1 MKKVTSLLLALVMIF
16 SMLPGTALSVAA
28 AGEDEAIVANYTAAV
43 PTVDGKLDETL
54 WLLRDRIG
62 SVPVTVITNVDKL
75 FIGMKTNEAKAAF
88 TVNEVG
94 VEVDL
99 DGKVVLVNGEK
110 VGVCAKD
117 DVTGT
122 AEVEIP
128 LSAVNMI
135 YAVKQQIPF
144 AATVGSDSYNGELAY
159 AYGEIKI
166 ADSFDNLAAQPY
178 AKNLA
183 LDKETQEIY
192 TTQAEGGLQYKTG
205 TLTEAGGMLN
215 YPSWNA
221 GVINTAIGWE
231 ISFRA
236 DFNDL
241 PVADELGYLALCGF
255 SIDIRAEEYV
265 RIGFFADD
273 KGNVRVSLYDEPAD
287 LTKNFDT
294 GVDLGAKGVDVRIV
308 VNDDFTSEVFVN
320 GKSVA
325 TFPTAT
331 RTTTMTGAVYLGATT
346 LRRDESKD
354 NKTDVVIHDF
364 LLTQVAPAAQLPV
377 SMADGLKQDGS
388 LTEPFWTMNAVKQS
402 QFGLLCDA
410 QNLYI
415 ALATAESSAA
425 FNING
430 SKATAKLGSKPTF
443 ALGYTMGSTI
453 KGGSGEYEIAIPLK
467 LLGIDRPTGQKT
479 PFAITIDGTTR
490 EYELSVGG
498 GSTLSV
504 VEREVVSGDGTM
516 DAIAYL
522 DTAGLVLDGKVKEN
536 QWYTPYQT
544 QGAKGGL
551 PADIGFLWDSYNLY
565 VGGQVFSVSRAQ
577 KLELT
582 VGGKSLSADLG
593 AKTADAGAVYAAG
606 QTFEWR
612 IPLTAL
618 GIDNPLNHK
627 AAYKLNVVGADGTS
641 TIQGNLNLMGKVVV
655 WGDTCG
661 DFNAKS
667 YTVTSST
674 VHTQQSQGNGA
685 YVVTTDPALGSTN
698 EMIQYY
704 TLLNFEGGAYEF
716 TVDMNIKDVAAYT
729 DTLGWRG
736 MCFEI
741 RQPALQTR
749 YNFRQDGNGNI
760 LMDILYY
767 LHVETAET
775 GIKLGERATFTVK
788 VNDNLIPTLYVN
800 GEFVAGFST
809 LDRTSFTIV
818 DNIPMPR
825 MIVQPQ
831 NHGRAL
837 NADGSLGKLDAEI
850 YDILWTQEPYVDN
863 KAIVDNAAATLT
875 AEYILAGAD
884 GEDVTQ
890 LRLPTEVV
898 VSDLGINCPV
908 KWTAIDA
915 ATGMPAKNVNLTTGV
930 ITRSSEPLLLTLMA
944 NISYGG
950 YGTTRTF
957 QFQTKGTPS
966 TGKVAMIY
974 GDENPLT
981 GEATNWSDNSYQYF
995 DTEHNSLVLDQG
1007 SSKAF
1012 NRIVLHDNDD
1022 FSRVSQRHLGVFV
1035 SEDGKTWT
1043 KITGWLLHQDGP
1055 DYTLYNLNAKA
1066 RYVKVHTYHD
1076 NLAVSDYEP
1085 SFYNIV
1091 PNMIEVSN
1099 EANLPGAGGGFA
1111 HSADYVVKNTTGA
1124 EQKDTPVMIKVSDLG
1139 AKAGQFK
1146 ADYSDFRFTVG
1157 DTVLAHWY
1165 NGDGAFYVRVPSI
1178 AANGSTTVKAVWGC
1192 SSAKDFSDAEMV
1204 FEVTYGNVSCIDISG
1219 TTGMGTHG
1227 RPITLSNGDIIVVG
1241 RRASTRGDLAYVR
1254 STDGGRTFIK
1264 NPEVAIYDADNKGR
1278 ALGYGG
1284 FIYNEQIDRLFLFA
1298 YSGNGSNAD
1307 DYRIVTTYT
1316 DDCAKTWSTPLY
1328 LRGADAAPYG
1338 NDTVINNYPDYLGR
1352 TVFYG
1357 DGLTL
1362 STYDGDGPNIDYVF
1376 STGDKNME
1384 NSHNVAIAIFSAD
1397 GGKTWTASDT
1407 ILTMN
1412 LGGGEFGLSET
1423 SLSELSNGDIY
1434 LVSRAQQDG
1443 NLYLWEATSK
1453 DQGKTWTQGYSK
1465 IISSNTS
1472 PVLAEYNGDRLVL
1485 HSGRNSLGADVYRR
1499 TPMHI
1504 GVSSD
1509 NYATYD
1515 RYIDLTLG
1523 TSFDALKEREHRMTQ
1538 PGIAFSADGN
1548 EAFVCWFDHYWL
1560 AHGESFTPGVPGY
1573 KGGVTGTIGFLV
1585 EEFDELVYDSKGA
1598 YDDFETS
1605 YLKYQGW
1612 LCDIG
1617 ATINL
1622 AKSESASGLY
1632 SMQVLD
1638 ENAGGATH
1646 AAREIPAMKAG
1657 TVGAKVLVPSTNTND
1672 FALELKAAF
1681 NKTFLRHTM
1690 AAVAFSPDGTISLC
1704 YEDGKVAVGK
1714 VATDTWF
1721 DVAVSF
1727 DIAADTGALYI
1738 NGEKI
1743 SDIKL
1748 KHDQTMEVSMVGSTT
1763 ASGETTAIHHT
1774 DVIREIIS
1782 VMFTQTEANTENGG
1796 CIYVDDFY
1804 ATELTTP
1811 IVRTMQNVSFADVKE
1826 NDWFYD
1832 AVSFA
1837 VDNEL
1842 MSGYNT
1848 EKFGPNDTL
1857 NRAMVVQVLYN
1868 YEGQPALNGIKHNFS
1883 DVPASQ
1889 WYNNAVTWGSN
1900 RGVVSG
1906 FGGGV
1911 FKPEDAV
1918 TIEQVA
1924 VILWNYS
1931 HTPDGFGDLS
1941 GLGSYSDWAANALR
1955 WCVDKGIL
1963 EDVPFKNVTENATRA
1978 QTAQMLTNFMR
1989 AE

>member
-1 MKKVTSLLLALVMIF
+1 MKKLTSLLLALVMVF
-16 SMLPGTALSVAA
+16 SMLPGTALTVAA
-28 AGEDEAIVANYTAAV
+28 AGEDEAIVANYTAAA

-62 SVPVTVITNVDKL
+62 SVPVTVVTNVDKL

-88 TVNEVG
+88 TVNEVA

-99 DGKVVLVNGEK
+99 DGKVVLVGGEK

-117 DVTGT
+117 DVAGT

-144 AATVGSDSYNGELAY
+144 AATVGSDSYSGELAY
-159 AYGEIKI
+159 AYGELKI
-166 ADSFDNLAAQPY
+166 ADSFDNLAARPY

-183 LDKETQEIY
+183 LDKTTQEIY

-205 TLTEAGGMLN
+205 TLTQTGGMLN
-215 YPSWNA
+215 YPNWNA
-221 GVINTAIGWE
+221 GVIDTAIGWE
-231 ISFRA
+231 MSFTA

-265 RIGFFADD
+265 RIGFFADNQD
-273 KGNVRVSLYDEPAD
+273 NVRVSLYDEPAD

-294 GVDLGAKGVDVRIV
+294 GVDLGAKNVDVRIV

-325 TFPTAT
+325 NFPTAT
-331 RTTTMTGAVYLGATT
+331 RTTGVTGAVYLSATT

-364 LLTQVAPAAQLPV
+364 LLTQAAPAAQLPV
-377 SMADGLKQDGS
+377 SMASGLKQDGT
-388 LTEPFWTMNAVKQS
+388 LDEPFWTMNAVKQS
-402 QFGLLCDA
+402 QFGLLCDE
-410 QNLYI
+410 QYLYI
-415 ALATAESSAA
+415 ALATTQSSAA
-425 FNING
+425 FDING
-430 SKATAKLGSKPTF
+430 AKATAKLGSKPTF

-453 KGGSGEYEIAIPLK
+453 KGGNNEYEIAIPLK
-467 LLGIDRPTGQKT
+467 LLGIDKPVGQKT
-479 PFAITIDGTTR
+479 AFAITIDGVTR

-498 GSTLSV
+498 GATLSV
-504 VEREVVSGDGTM
+504 VEREVAPGDGKM

-565 VGGQVFSVSRAQ
+565 VGGQVFSASRAK

-582 VGGKSLSADLG
+582 VGGKNLTADLS
-593 AKTADAGAVYAAG
+593 AKTADAGVILTAG

-612 IPLTAL
+612 VPLTAL

-627 AAYKLNVVGADGTS
+627 TTYKLNVVGTDGTS
-641 TIQGNLNLMGKVVV
+641 AIQGNLSLMGKVVV

-661 DFNAKS
+661 DFTAKS
-667 YTVTSST
+667 YTVTSNT
-674 VHTQQSQGNGA
+674 VHTRQSQGNGA
-685 YVVTTDPALGSTN
+685 YVVTTDPALGNAN

-716 TVDMNIKDVAAYT
+716 TVDMNIKDVAAY
-729 DTLGWRG
+729 DATLGWRG
-736 MCFEI
+736 MCWEI
-741 RQPALQTR
+741 RQPELQTR
-749 YNFRQDGNGNI
+749 FNFRNDGKGNI
-760 LMDILYY
+760 LMDILYHM
-767 LHVETAET
+767 HVETAET

-788 VNDNLIPTLYVN
+788 VDDNLMPALYVN
-800 GEFVAGFST
+800 GQFIKGFSR
-809 LDRTSFTIV
+809 LDRTSFTIA

-831 NHGRAL
+831 NYGRAL
-837 NADGSLGKLDAEI
+837 NADGSLGKLDVEV
-850 YDILWTQEPYVDN
+850 YDVLWTQEPYVDS

-884 GEDVTQ
+884 GEDVTK
-890 LRLPTEVV
+890 LRLPKELV
-898 VSDLGINCPV
+898 VSDLGISCPV

-915 ATGMPAKNVNLTTGV
+915 ATGMSAKNVNVDTGV
-930 ITRSSEPLLLTLMA
+930 ITRGSEPLLLTLMA

-950 YGTTRTF
+950 TGVTRTF
-957 QFQTKGTPS
+957 QFQTKGIAS
-966 TGKVAMIY
+966 IGKVAMIY
-974 GDENPLT
+974 GDNDPLT

-1007 SSKAF
+1007 SSKQF

-1022 FSRVSQRHLGVFV
+1022 FSRVAQRHLGVFV
-1035 SEDGKTWT
+1035 SEDGKSWT

-1066 RYVKVHTYHD
+1066 RYVKVHSYHD
-1076 NLAVSDYEP
+1076 NLSVVDYEP

-1091 PNMIEVSN
+1091 PNMITVSN
-1099 EANLPGAGGGFA
+1099 EPNLPGAGGAFA
-1111 HSADYVVKNTTGA
+1111 RKAEVKVTSG
-1124 EQKDTPVMIKVSDLG
+1124 EKDSPVFISLAQLG
-1139 AKAGQFK
+1139 AKAGQYK
-1146 ADYSDFRFTVG
+1146 ADCSDFRFTVG

-1165 NGDGAFYVRVPSI
+1165 NGKDGFYVRVP
-1178 AANGSTTVKAVWGC
+1178 AVPATVTAQWGC
-1192 SSAKDFSDAEMV
+1192 GSAKDFSDAEAV

-1241 RRASTRGDLAYVR
+1241 RQASTRGDLAYVR
-1254 STDGGRTFIK
+1254 STDGGRTFNK
-1264 NPEVAIYDADNKGR
+1264 QPEVAMRDADNKGR

-1284 FIYNEQIDRLFLFA
+1284 FIYNEKIDRLFLFA
-1298 YSGNGSNAD
+1298 YSGSGKDAN
-1307 DYRIVTTYT
+1307 DYRIVITYT

-1328 LRGADAAPYG
+1328 LRGADAEPFM

-1362 STYDGDGPNIDYVF
+1362 STYDGEGPNIDYVF

-1423 SLSELSNGDIY
+1423 SLAELDNGDIY

-1472 PVLAEYNGDRLVL
+1472 PVLARYGEDRLVL
-1485 HSGRNSLGADVYRR
+1485 HSSRNSLGADVYRR

-1509 NYATYD
+1509 NYATFD

-1538 PGIAFSADGN
+1538 PGIAFSADGK

-1560 AHGESFTPGVPGY
+1560 AHGESFAPGVPPYRSGA
-1573 KGGVTGTIGFLV
+1573 TGTIGFLV

-1598 YDDFETS
+1598 YDDFEVS

-1612 LCDIG
+1612 LCDTS

-1622 AKSESASGLY
+1622 SKKESASGLY

-1638 ENAGGATH
+1638 NNAGGATH
-1646 AAREIPAMKAG
+1646 AAREVPAMKAG
-1657 TVGAKVLVPSTNTND
+1657 TVGAKVMVSSANTND

-1681 NKTFLRHTM
+1681 NETFLRHTL

-1714 VATDTWF
+1714 VAPDTWF
-1721 DVAVSF
+1721 DVAISF
-1727 DIAADTGALYI
+1727 DIAADTGTLYI
-1738 NGEKI
+1738 DGEKI

-1763 ASGETTAIHHT
+1763 ATGETTAIHHT

-1782 VMFTQTEANTENGG
+1782 VMFTQTEANAHNGG

-1804 ATELTTP
+1804 ATELKTP
-1811 IVRTMQNVSFADVKE
+1811 IVRAMQSVSVADVKE

-1842 MSGYNT
+1842 MSGYNAT
-1848 EKFGPNDTL
+1848 KFGPNDTL

-1868 YEGQPALNGIKHNFS
+1868 KEGQPDLKGMKHNFS

-1889 WYNNAVTWGSN
+1889 WFNNAVTWGSN

-1906 FGGGV
+1906 FGGGI

-1931 HTPDGFGDLS
+1931 HTPEGYGELS
-1941 GLGSYSDWAANALR
+1941 GVGKYSDWAANALR

-1963 EDVPFKNVTENATRA
+1963 ENVPFTNVTEKATRA
-1978 QTAQMLTNFMR
+1978 QTAQMLTNFLR
-1989 AE
+1989 SI